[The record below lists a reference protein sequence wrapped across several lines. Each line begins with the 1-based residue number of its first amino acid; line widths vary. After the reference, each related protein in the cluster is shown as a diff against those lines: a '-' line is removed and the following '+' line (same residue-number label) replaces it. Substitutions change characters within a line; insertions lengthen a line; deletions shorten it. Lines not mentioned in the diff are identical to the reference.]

1 MQGVSKRGMLESLS
15 IQEDGL
21 TIRHWN
27 REDMDLLAAW
37 PSYPFPYEA
46 FDFSFRDS
54 PVEERDR
61 VFSMREARGDTLV
74 LVVDHESRQAVG
86 YISLG
91 EIDWEKREIG
101 NMGIRIEPS
110 RRNRGAGTQALKMIA
125 RWCFDY
131 GIEEIR
137 LDVAASNGGAIR
149 SYEKAGF
156 EKTGEFWR
164 EALDL
169 EGEDLDQPRYDFLKP
184 HLRLDGATPSI
195 RFFWMG
201 LRAPQPGE

>member
-1 MQGVSKRGMLESLS
+1 MPEVSKRGMLESLP

-27 REDMDLLAAW
+27 REDIDLLAAW
-37 PSYPFPYEA
+37 PGYPFPFEA

-54 PVEERDR
+54 PAEERDR
-61 VFSMREARGDTLV
+61 VFNRREARGDAMVLV
-74 LVVDHESRQAVG
+74 LDHESRRAVG
-86 YISLG
+86 YISLKEINWEYG
-91 EIDWEKREIG
+91 EIGDI
-101 NMGIRIEPS
+101 GIRIEPS
-110 RRNRGAGTQALKMIA
+110 RRNRGTGTQALRMIA
-125 RWCFDY
+125 QWCFDN

-137 LDVAASNGGAIR
+137 LDVAASNGGTIR

-164 EALDL
+164 EAQDL
-169 EGEDLDQPRYDFLKP
+169 EGKDLDKPRYDFLKP
-184 HLRLDGATPSI
+184 QLRLDGATPRI

-201 LRAPQPGE
+201 IRAPLPGE

>member
-1 MQGVSKRGMLESLS
+1 MLGVSRRGMIESLP

-21 TIRHWN
+21 TIRHWT

-37 PSYPFPYEA
+37 PGYPFPYAA
-46 FDFSFRDS
+46 FDFSFRNS
-54 PVEERDR
+54 PVEERNR
-61 VFSMREARGDTLV
+61 VFSMGEARGDSMV
-74 LVVDHESRQAVG
+74 LVVDHESRRAVG
-86 YISLG
+86 YVSLG
-91 EIDWEKREIG
+91 EIDWEHREIG

-110 RRNRGAGTQALKMIA
+110 RRNRGTGTKALRMIA
-125 RWCFDY
+125 RWCFDN

-156 EKTGEFWR
+156 VKTGEFWR
-164 EALDL
+164 EAQDL
-169 EGEDLDQPRYDFLKP
+169 EGEALDQPRYDFLRP
-184 HLRLDGATPSI
+184 NLRLKGAIPSI

-201 LRAPQPGE
+201 LQAPQSGE